1 MTYLRP
7 FIFVAFFAIASL
19 TFSHAESAD
28 KAHAKNNN
36 MQNDTTSLSAP
47 ISTMETKQIETII
60 ENYLM
65 NNPQFVISMLNKAA
79 VYANAEE
86 IRKTEE
92 ILMSKADELYADPRD
107 FFIGRADAPITVV
120 EFLDYNCGYCKR
132 SFPDL
137 MRLAEANDDIRIIF
151 KEYPILGPTS
161 TLAAQTVLA
170 AKEQGKYM
178 DLHRTLFESKASLN
192 KARLNKFIKQN
203 GLDVDDI
210 NKRGQKASI
219 KKHIQDTLALG
230 QSIGITGTPAFII
243 NDKLY
248 PGALPYAELQE
259 IVDEVRQQ
267 N

>member
-7 FIFVAFFAIASL
+7 FIFITFFALIGFTL
-19 TFSHAESAD
+19 SHAASNDSAS
-28 KAHAKNNN
+28 
-36 MQNDTTSLSAP
+36 MSA
-47 ISTMETKQIETII
+47 METKQVETII

-65 NNPQFVISMLNKAA
+65 NNPQFVIAMLNNAA
-79 VYANAEE
+79 DYANAEE
-86 IRKTEE
+86 TRKTEQV
-92 ILMSKADELYADPRD
+92 LMSKAEQLYADSRD
-107 FFIGRADAPITVV
+107 FFIGKADAPITIV

-132 SFPDL
+132 SFPTL

-151 KEYPILGPTS
+151 KEYPILGPSS

-192 KARLNKFIKQN
+192 TARLNKFIKQN
-203 GLDVDDI
+203 GLDVDEI
-210 NKRGQKASI
+210 NKRSQKADI

-230 QSIGITGTPAFII
+230 QAIGINGTPAFII

-248 PGALPYAELQE
+248 PGALSFAEMQDL
-259 IVDEVRQQ
+259 VDQARQ
-267 N
+267 

>member
-7 FIFVAFFAIASL
+7 FIFVTLFVLIGFTL
-19 TFSHAESAD
+19 SHAASNDSAS
-28 KAHAKNNN
+28 
-36 MQNDTTSLSAP
+36 MSA
-47 ISTMETKQIETII
+47 METKQVETII

-65 NNPQFVISMLNKAA
+65 NNPQFVIAMLNNAA
-79 VYANAEE
+79 DYANAEE
-86 IRKTEE
+86 TRKTEQV
-92 ILMSKADELYADPRD
+92 LMSKAEQLYADPRD
-107 FFIGRADAPITVV
+107 FFIGKADAPITIV

-132 SFPDL
+132 SFPTL

-151 KEYPILGPTS
+151 KEYPILGPSS

-192 KARLNKFIKQN
+192 TARLNKFIKQN
-203 GLDVDDI
+203 GLDVDEI
-210 NKRGQKASI
+210 NKRSQKADI

-230 QSIGITGTPAFII
+230 QAIGINGTPAFII

-248 PGALPYAELQE
+248 PGALSFAEMQDL
-259 IVDEVRQQ
+259 VDKARQ
-267 N
+267 